1 MFWVNYTTITDT
13 SVDVQDWY
21 LVITKSGTQ
30 VKDWQLARYEVKTK
44 YLVKDGFFIEIKQ
57 WETSE

>member
-1 MFWVNYTTITDT
+1 MFWDNYTTIKDT

-30 VKDWQLARYEVKTK
+30 SKDWILGRYEVKTK
-44 YLVKDGFFIEIKQ
+44 YLIKDGLFIEINQ

>member
-30 VKDWQLARYEVKTK
+30 SKDWILGRYEVKTK
-44 YLVKDGFFIEIKQ
+44 YLVKDGFFIEINQ